1 MKMTDDE
8 YLKVYGVKPCLTE
21 LSRVQVTDKLSR
33 ELERKVLTRR
43 NAWACW
49 ASEVKFTPDERRVD
63 YVDFCPHSSISC
75 CAAGAIER
83 GTNWLGDANWLVC
96 PVEMVEDMRQKQIS
110 VKVGVLAYGKHANGS
125 QGFVR
130 LREDMA
136 DWNGRTFRRH
146 SAAEI
151 LYAMTRAGIRQ
162 GRAT

>member
-1 MKMTDDE
+1 MNKLKMMT
-8 YLKVYGVKPCLTE
+8 
-21 LSRVQVTDKLSR
+21 VTI
-33 ELERKVLTRR
+33 T
-43 NAWACW
+43 
-49 ASEVKFTPDERRVD
+49 ASLAGAAF
-63 YVDFCPHSSISC
+63 
-75 CAAGAIER
+75 AAGAIER
-83 GTNWLGDANWLVC
+83 GTFTCYEVKSCIADLQSGHGTNWLGDANWLVC
-96 PVEMVEDMRQKQIS
+96 PIEMVEDMRQKRIS